1 MADGPTKDAL
11 EKAWEDVKDSKR
23 QLTHRQKLIKVTDC
37 SELGWA
43 VVAEYEIDLLADNPD
58 DERRLENTEKA
69 AEWKMLAKRRK
80 LDAAVKLRKVEPGL
94 LERGQ
99 AVSAGTVPAPKP
111 RAAQFTRPGG
121 PLACYGCGEAG
132 HFKCS
137 CPKLP
142 LNTGM

>member
-1 MADGPTKDAL
+1 M
-11 EKAWEDVKDSKR
+11 
-23 QLTHRQKLIKVTDC
+23 
-37 SELGWA
+37 
-43 VVAEYEIDLLADNPD
+43 AEYETDLLADNPD

-80 LDAAVKLRKVEPGL
+80 LDAAVKLRKVEPWL

-99 AVSAGTVPAPKP
+99 AVSAGTVPASKP
-111 RAAQFTRPGG
+111 QAAQFARPGG

-132 HFKCS
+132 HFKCN